1 LYLDLEARDLS
12 RNRTHTA
19 LVCQQSRPPYPPKS
33 ADAGLPTKAQ
43 RDAVHRRAW
52 GDLRWNGKVH
62 PRPGSGEPSKYYY
75 AKQHE
80 EDRYGNIV
88 TAPHPLSEKEL
99 RRRARVVAQIGWPF
113 IEPLTCKR
121 QWNPEAHPAMA
132 IEDERRAAAIENM
145 RRLRALRLAQP
156 ARAAQDWHPPNSR
169 PKARSA
175 AEWNGLARRAAA
187 GAADAYRDIVE
198 AAVPIAQALARVVLP
213 DVGGRADELQ
223 GDLVHVG
230 IYGFRSRAD
239 EYGPAGIRGADP
251 GDRTKGIWR
260 AIDAWDENKGRS
272 FLTFMRESM
281 KQAMWD
287 YLRAHRKQRQRHDWA
302 DAPAHGVDDE

>member
-1 LYLDLEARDLS
+1 
-12 RNRTHTA
+12 
-19 LVCQQSRPPYPPKS
+19 
-33 ADAGLPTKAQ
+33 
-43 RDAVHRRAW
+43 
-52 GDLRWNGKVH
+52 LRWNGKVH
-62 PRPGSGEPSKYYY
+62 PRPGSGEPSKYFY
-75 AKQHE
+75 ANQHE
-80 EDRYGNIV
+80 EDQYSNIA

-121 QWNPEAHPAMA
+121 QWDPEVHPAMV
-132 IEDERRAAAIENM
+132 IEDERRAAAVENM

-156 ARAAQDWHPPNSR
+156 APPAPEDLPSSR

-175 AEWNGLARRAAA
+175 TEWNSLARRAAA
-187 GAADAYRDIVE
+187 GAADAYQDIVK

-213 DVGGRADELQ
+213 DVGNHTDELQ
-223 GDLVHVG
+223 GDLVYVG

-260 AIDAWDENKGRS
+260 AIDAWDETKGRS
-272 FLTFMRESM
+272 FRTFLRESI

-302 DAPAHGVDDE
+302 DAPARGVDDE